1 MSQRTL
7 VLLKPDAVRRGLVG
21 NILSRFEAKGLS
33 IVAMELRTIDAAKAD
48 EHYAEHVEK
57 DFYPPLR
64 DFVTSGPLVAAVLEG
79 DEAIDVVRAINGAT
93 DGRKAAP
100 GTIRGDLS
108 LSNRENLVHGSDS
121 AESAE
126 REIKIW
132 FPDLGASPARRV
144 DPAPVAAAL
153 ARLKWAITARS
164 RQENLS
170 LSPTLQLRVLC
181 AVTRTGVSV
190 SSVFNLACRYRPI
203 LGQGRTALP
212 NSPFGWLVQG
222 RPESVLLATSV
233 GLSST
238 CRGTSWEGRG
248 SVQAP
253 TRHTHQG

>member
-33 IVAMELRTIDAAKAD
+33 VVAMELRTIDAAKAD

-79 DEAIDVVRAINGAT
+79 DEAIEVVRAINGAT

-132 FPDLGASPARRV
+132 FPDL
-144 DPAPVAAAL
+144 
-153 ARLKWAITARS
+153 
-164 RQENLS
+164 
-170 LSPTLQLRVLC
+170 
-181 AVTRTGVSV
+181 
-190 SSVFNLACRYRPI
+190 
-203 LGQGRTALP
+203 
-212 NSPFGWLVQG
+212 
-222 RPESVLLATSV
+222 
-233 GLSST
+233 
-238 CRGTSWEGRG
+238 
-248 SVQAP
+248 
-253 TRHTHQG
+253 